1 MKKISIIIP
10 VYNEKD
16 TLRDI
21 IQKVE
26 EAAFCGLE
34 KELIFVDDASTDG
47 SRDILAEFVQKYKVI
62 RHEVNKGKGAAI
74 RTALETVSGDIV
86 VIQDADL
93 EYDPNDYEKLLPLIL
108 DNKADVVYGSRFLEN
123 QGNGSFMLTHYLGNR
138 VLTLITNLLY
148 NVTLTDMETCYK
160 AFKAE
165 YIKGIKIVSDKFDF
179 EPEITAKVIKLGAR
193 IKEVPVSYFGRL
205 HAEGKK
211 ITWKDGINAIEA
223 LVRFRFNDN

>member
-21 IQKVE
+21 IAKVE
-26 EAAFCGLE
+26 SVNFCGLE
-34 KELIFVDDASTDG
+34 KELIFVNDCSTDG
-47 SRDILAEFVQKYKVI
+47 SDEILKDYENKYQVYN
-62 RHEVNKGKGAAI
+62 HLVNQGKGAAI
-74 RTALETVSGDIV
+74 RTALAHVTGDIV

-93 EYDPNDYEKLLPLIL
+93 EYDPADYEKLLPLLIE
-108 DNKADVVYGSRFLEN
+108 NKADVVYGSRFLQN
-123 QGNGSFMLTHYLGNR
+123 QGNGSFMLTHYLGNK
-138 VLTLITNLLY
+138 VLTLITNLLF

-165 YIKGIKIVSDKFDF
+165 YIKGLEIVSNRFDF
-179 EPEITAKVIKLGAR
+179 EPEITAKIVKKGAR
-193 IKEVPVSYFGRL
+193 IKEVPVSYYGRL

-211 ITWKDGINAIEA
+211 ITWKDGIHAIKA
-223 LVRFRFNDN
+223 LVKFRFEK

>member
-21 IQKVE
+21 IAKVE
-26 EAAFCGLE
+26 SVNFCGLE
-34 KELIFVDDASTDG
+34 KELIFVNDCSTDG
-47 SRDILAEFVQKYKVI
+47 SDEILKDYENKYQVYN
-62 RHEVNKGKGAAI
+62 HLVNQGKGAAI
-74 RTALETVSGDIV
+74 RTALAHVTGDIV

-93 EYDPNDYEKLLPLIL
+93 EYDPADYEKLLPLLIE
-108 DNKADVVYGSRFLEN
+108 NKADVVYGSRFLQN
-123 QGNGSFMLTHYLGNR
+123 QGNGSFMLTHYLGNK
-138 VLTLITNLLY
+138 VLTLITNILF

-165 YIKGIKIVSDKFDF
+165 YIKGLEIVSNRFDF
-179 EPEITAKVIKLGAR
+179 EPEITAKIVKKGAR
-193 IKEVPVSYFGRL
+193 IKEVPVSYYGRL

-211 ITWKDGINAIEA
+211 ITWKDGIHAIKA
-223 LVRFRFNDN
+223 LVKFRFEK